1 MLNDPLMLQ
10 GPLSYGFPLQNGNLK
25 QQIMILM
32 IILDESSKVNLL
44 SHLPIPK
51 FEIQGMGPPYHLG
64 LTVEVNSH
72 KKMEL

>member
-1 MLNDPLMLQ
+1 MRV
-10 GPLSYGFPLQNGNLK
+10 QN
-25 QQIMILM
+25 
-32 IILDESSKVNLL
+32 VNLL

-51 FEIQGMGPPYHLG
+51 FEIQGMGPPRHLG